1 MIRMESFNFVG
12 VGARPWVLKANKKQ
26 NQSKPKQT
34 KTTLTKTQQNKKK
47 KKHPNKTTSPKQ
59 NKNNP
64 PKPVHLPLYPTS
76 FLGSI
81 FRIKL

>member
-1 MIRMESFNFVG
+1 MESFNFVG

-47 KKHPNKTTSPKQ
+47 KTPKQ
-59 NKNNP
+59 NNLPQTKQKQP
-64 PKPVHLPLYPTS
+64 PKACS
-76 FLGSI
+76 FTFI
-81 FRIKL
+81 PNFIPWEYF

>member
-1 MIRMESFNFVG
+1 MESFNFVG

-47 KKHPNKTTSPKQ
+47 KTPKQ
-59 NKNNP
+59 NNFSP
-64 PKPVHLPLYPTS
+64 WEY
-76 FLGSI
+76 F
-81 FRIKL
+81 